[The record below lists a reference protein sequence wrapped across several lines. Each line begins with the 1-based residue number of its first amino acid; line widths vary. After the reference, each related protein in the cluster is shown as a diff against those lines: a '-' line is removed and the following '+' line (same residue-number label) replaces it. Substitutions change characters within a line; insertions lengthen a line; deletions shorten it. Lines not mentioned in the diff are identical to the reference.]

1 MKITSINIPTYK
13 VEKYKKVINHFELL
27 KLQTDIANKRKKG
40 NLTVKCITTGK
51 TFKILKSGSIDFR
64 TEAYDLM
71 VSLAKELNKAIG
83 NNLSEEEIETLLH
96 EGKLYAVKMH
106 KLRTGKSLYEA
117 KQTVDEYAK
126 KNLTELPEPKTKY
139 YERTDSII

>member
-13 VEKYKKVINHFELL
+13 VEGYKKVINHFELL

-40 NLTVKCITTGK
+40 NLNVKCITTGK

-71 VSLAKELNKAIG
+71 VSLAKELNKAIRST
-83 NNLSEEEIETLLH
+83 LSEEEIETLLN
-96 EGKLYAVKMH
+96 EGKLFAVKMH
-106 KLRTGKSLYEA
+106 KQRTGKSLYDA

-126 KNLTELPEPKTKY
+126 KNLTLNKTHQTAYIKK
-139 YERTDSII
+139 RV